1 MVKQK
6 STPKRREERE
16 RGKERQEVKERQAEE
31 RREKARIRSA
41 ANRAKKGEKGKE
53 EHKKYMRQWRKDTG
67 YSEYAGKTEE
77 ELETLRARKAGNARD
92 YRSRD
97 KGNLIFLEKNLS
109 FKSDLYFLF

>member
-1 MVKQK
+1 MMVKQK
-6 STPKRREERE
+6 STSKSREERE
-16 RGKERQEVKERQAEE
+16 KERQEEKERRAEE

-53 EHKKYMRQWRKDTG
+53 EHRQYMRQWRKDTG